1 MKQNRE
7 RKQTKENQTTEMMD
21 KEKQCKIKSTE
32 AQENKSSLKF
42 INYRAM
48 AIYC

>member
-7 RKQTKENQTTEMMD
+7 MKQTKEDQTTEMMD
-21 KEKQCKIKSTE
+21 KEKQCNIESTE
-32 AQENKSSLKF
+32 AQENKGSLKF
-42 INYRAM
+42 IDYHAM

>member
-7 RKQTKENQTTEMMD
+7 MKQTKENQTTEMMD
-21 KEKQCKIKSTE
+21 KEKQCNIESTE
-32 AQENKSSLKF
+32 TQEMKSPLKF
-42 INYRAM
+42 IDYRVM